1 MRAFQHNKVFRGSFG
16 KLYVDGERLSNV
28 KSFEAKVSIDYEDMS
43 VNGDLGTKKRPIG
56 YSISGTMTLH
66 KFDSFIL
73 NKYKDALRTG
83 DFPDITM
90 DAIMD
95 DPTAY
100 GRESIRLNDVTFDEI
115 TLSKFEN
122 KTLTEEE
129 VPFAAGEFD
138 VGDMI
143 E

>member
-1 MRAFQHNKVFRGSFG
+1 MRTFNHNKVFRGSFG

-28 KSFEAKVSIDYEDMS
+28 KSFEAKVSIDYEDVI
-43 VNGDLGTKKRPIG
+43 VNGYLGTKKRPIG

-122 KTLTEEE
+122 KTMTEEE

-138 VGDMI
+138 VGDTI